1 MSADSYF
8 AIGSTH
14 QVCQDH
20 TIADG
25 DFVVLSDGCSGA
37 KDSDWGARFITKAA
51 YNILKQTKP
60 DHFDK
65 FVDNVIKAAQSYVKK
80 LELHPDCLC
89 ATFLCA
95 FREHNLIRVG
105 IAGDG
110 YIIAKHRKGDKLT
123 IISQFYD
130 TGAPWYPYYALNED
144 LTNGYLAH
152 YGHGKVIAESIVIEN
167 GNVTE
172 CKRFACAMRAEASR
186 VTMVHMFPTDVI
198 DMVGISSDGLKS
210 FVQQIR
216 GSTSITNKPV
226 DDAQVIK
233 DLFAFKTAEGQFVH
247 RRCQK
252 FMRDCAKFDIKHT
265 DDFSLGV
272 LHVADS

>member
-20 TIADG
+20 AISDG

-37 KDSDWGARFITKAA
+37 KDSDWGARFITRSA

-60 DHFDK
+60 DYIDK
-65 FVDNVIKAAQSYVKK
+65 FINNVINGAQSYAEK
-80 LELHPDCLC
+80 LGLHPDCLC

-95 FREHNLIRVG
+95 YQVKG
-105 IAGDG
+105 IIYAAIVGDG
-110 YIIAKHRKGDKLT
+110 YIITRHRDGK
-123 IISQFYD
+123 ISVISHMYD
-130 TGAPWYPYYALNED
+130 TGAPWYPYYTLNED
-144 LTNGYLAH
+144 LTAGYMAH
-152 YGHGKVIAESIVIEN
+152 FGHGKVIHENTVIEN
-167 GNVTE
+167 GNIISSDSL
-172 CKRFACAMRAEASR
+172 AYAMKAEASR
-186 VTMVHMFPTDVI
+186 VPMTYMFPTDVV

-210 FVQQIR
+210 FVQQVR

-226 DDAQVIK
+226 SDSQVIN
-233 DLFAFKTAEGQFVH
+233 DLFAFKTVEGQFVH

-252 FMRDCAKFDIKHT
+252 FIRDCTKFDIKHT

-272 LHVADS
+272 LHV